1 MRPDPLTPIT
11 RARGFAVA
19 SAVFILVVLAALS
32 AFMVSLSTTQHATSA
47 MDVQGSRAYWAAR
60 SAAEW
65 GALQVMAPADE
76 SGPTVFQNCPAV
88 PATVSL
94 PAYSNFVVSLTACER
109 TPAAGHADD
118 RGRNIVVYRMTA
130 VASQG
135 ALGSQSY
142 VERQFSL
149 TVAKCKDPNAKL
161 ADGVTADPRNR
172 C

>member
-1 MRPDPLTPIT
+1 MRPDERPSPARL
-11 RARGFAVA
+11 RGFPVA
-19 SAVFILVVLAALS
+19 SAIFFLVVLAALS

-47 MDVQGSRAYWAAR
+47 MDVQGSRVYWAAR

-65 GALQVMAPADE
+65 GALQVMAPEDE

-88 PATVSL
+88 PAAVAL
-94 PAYSNFVVSLTACER
+94 PAYANFTVTMTACER

-118 RGRNIVVYRMTA
+118 RGRNIVVYRITA

-142 VERQFSL
+142 VERQYSL
-149 TVAKCKDPNAKL
+149 TVAKCKDPNATL
-161 ADGVTADPRNR
+161 ADGTTVDPRNR